1 LRAHRYGSFLW
12 LTSRII
18 NIMAEPVYLDNAATT
33 PVDPR
38 VFEAMRPYW
47 LEDWGNPSSVYG
59 VGRRA
64 RRALDGARDRIAQVL
79 NCRANEIIF
88 TSCGSESDNLAIRG
102 AALAQSEQHGWK
114 HIVTSR
120 IEHHAV
126 LHACQ
131 WLEAHLGFEVTYLEV
146 DDYGRVDPLAVA
158 DAVRSDTALV
168 SIMYANNEIGTLQ
181 PIAEIVRAVKG
192 RNARTLVHTDAVQAG
207 GLLPLD
213 VQALGA
219 DMLALSGHKFYAP
232 KGVGLL
238 YVRRG
243 TPLVHQLSGGGQE
256 RGVRAGTENV
266 AYIVGMATALELAH
280 AERDERVAHVSR
292 LRDRLIDGVGSKI
305 EGVRLTG
312 HATQRM
318 PNSASFTIAGADGE
332 SLLLNLDQ
340 VGICASS
347 GAACTSGT
355 LEISHVLRALRL
367 PDEEARGSLRLTT
380 GVRTTDADVDR
391 LLDVLPGIV
400 ERVRE
405 VTPTLVS

>member
-1 LRAHRYGSFLW
+1 M
-12 LTSRII
+12 TD
-18 NIMAEPVYLDNAATT
+18 PVYLDNAATT

-38 VFEAMRPYW
+38 VVEAMRPYW

-64 RRALDGARDRIAQVL
+64 RRALDDARDRIAQVL
-79 NCRANEIIF
+79 NCRANEVIF

-102 AALAQSEQHGWK
+102 GALAQAEQHGWR

-131 WLEAHLGFEVTYLEV
+131 WLEQHLGFDVTYLDV
-146 DDYGRVDPLAVA
+146 DEQGGVDPRAVVA
-158 DAVRSDTALV
+158 AMRPDTGLV
-168 SIMYANNEIGTLQ
+168 AIMYANNEIGTVEPVAQ
-181 PIAEIVRAVKG
+181 IARAVEAI
-192 RNARTLVHTDAVQAG
+192 NPDALFHSDAVQAG

-213 VQALGA
+213 VQELGV
-219 DMLALSGHKFYAP
+219 DLLALSGHKFYAP
-232 KGVGLL
+232 KGIGLL

-243 TPLVHQLSGGGQE
+243 TPLLPQLSGGGQE

-266 AYIVGMATALELAH
+266 AYIVGMATALELAYG
-280 AERDERVAHVSR
+280 ELPRRVAHVSR
-292 LRDRLIDGVGSKI
+292 LRDRLIDGITASV

-312 HATQRM
+312 HPTQRM
-318 PNSASFTIAGADGE
+318 PNNASFTIRGADGE

-340 VGICASS
+340 VGIAASS

-367 PDEEARGSLRLTT
+367 PEDEARGSLRLTT
-380 GVRTTDADVDR
+380 GVRSTDADVDR
-391 LLDVLPGIV
+391 LLDVLPAIV

-405 VTPTLVS
+405 VTPSLATLSS

>member
-1 LRAHRYGSFLW
+1 V
-12 LTSRII
+12 TSS
-18 NIMAEPVYLDNAATT
+18 ETVYLDNAATT

-38 VFEAMRPYW
+38 VFEVMRPYW
-47 LEDWGNPSSVYG
+47 LQEWGNPSSVYG

-64 RRALDGARDRIAQVL
+64 RRALDDARDHIAQVL

-88 TSCGSESDNLAIRG
+88 TSCGSESDNLALRG
-102 AALAQSEQHGWK
+102 GALAQSEQRGWK

-120 IEHHAV
+120 VEHHAV

-131 WLEAHLGFEVTYLEV
+131 WLERHLGFEVTYLEV
-146 DDYGRVDPLAVA
+146 DEYGQVSASAVA
-158 DAVRSDTALV
+158 QAVRPDTAIV
-168 SIMYANNEIGTLQ
+168 SIMYANNEIGTVQ
-181 PIAEIVRAVKG
+181 PIDSIVRAVKTVNPG
-192 RNARTLVHTDAVQAG
+192 TLVHTDAVQAG

-213 VQALGA
+213 VQAMGI

-243 TPLVHQLSGGGQE
+243 TPLVHQVSGGGQE
-256 RGVRAGTENV
+256 RGIRAGTENV
-266 AYIVGMATALELAH
+266 AYIVGMAEALELAYG
-280 AERDERVAHVSR
+280 ELDRRVAHVSG
-292 LRDRLIDGVGSKI
+292 LRDRLIHGVTARI
-305 EGVRLTG
+305 DGVRLTG
-312 HATQRM
+312 HPVERM
-318 PNSASFTIAGADGE
+318 PNSASFTISGADGE

-340 VGICASS
+340 EGICASS

-367 PDEEARGSLRLTT
+367 PEDEARGSLRLTT
-380 GVRTTDADVDR
+380 GVRTTDSDVDR
-391 LLDVLPGIV
+391 LLAVLPGIV

-405 VTPTLVS
+405 VTPSLVS

>member
-1 LRAHRYGSFLW
+1 
-12 LTSRII
+12 
-18 NIMAEPVYLDNAATT
+18 MPQPVYLDNAATT

-38 VFEAMRPYW
+38 VVEAMRPYW
-47 LEDWGNPSSVYG
+47 LEEWGNPSSVYG

-64 RRALDGARDRIAQVL
+64 RRAIDGARDRIAQVL
-79 NCRANEIIF
+79 NCRANEVVF
-88 TSCGSESDNLAIRG
+88 TSCGSESDNLAIIG
-102 AALAQSEQHGWK
+102 GALAQAEQRGWR

-126 LHACQ
+126 LHACE
-131 WLEAHLGFEVTYLEV
+131 WLEQHLGFEVTYLEV
-146 DDYGRVDPLAVA
+146 EQSGRVEPAAVVEA
-158 DAVRSDTALV
+158 MRPDTALV
-168 SIMYANNEIGTLQ
+168 SIMYANNEIGTVE
-181 PIAEIVRAVKG
+181 PIAHIARAIKATNPG
-192 RNARTLVHTDAVQAG
+192 TLFHTDAVQAG

-213 VQALGA
+213 VQDLGI
-219 DMLALSGHKFYAP
+219 DLLALSGHKFYAP

-243 TPLVHQLSGGGQE
+243 TPLVHLLTGGGQE

-266 AYIVGMATALELAH
+266 AYVVGMALALELAY
-280 AERDERVAHVSR
+280 AELDGRIAHVSR
-292 LRDRLIDGVGSKI
+292 LRDRLIEGVQARV

-312 HATQRM
+312 HPTERM
-318 PNSASFTIAGADGE
+318 PNNASFTISGADGE

-340 VGICASS
+340 EGICASS

-367 PDEEARGSLRLTT
+367 PEEEARGSLRLTT
-380 GVRTTDADVDR
+380 GIRSTDADVER
-391 LLDVLPGIV
+391 LLDVLPAIV

-405 VTPTLVS
+405 VTPSLVG